1 MAEKKAKEK
10 IAIYLGEYVYGGD
23 WDERNLEKG
32 RIGGSE
38 VWAIEISKE
47 FVRRGYDVYVFASP
61 MADHVSESGVHYVT
75 WDKFGEYCNTVGF
88 DHIISSRRVDEIDDY
103 TPCDSIYVMCHD
115 TCVINANNY
124 SDLKL
129 DTKVKKICVQ
139 SYYQKYMLQSR
150 YDISDAKFM
159 ATSEGID
166 MKRYRGASTVKKK
179 NKMLWSSGVGRGII
193 WLVERVLPLIRA
205 EVPDFEI
212 DICGYY
218 DDYMEPLFRQSGIN
232 VMGNV
237 AREDLVRLQKESK
250 IWIYPNHGLNSEN
263 KPNEETFSIT
273 AIENG
278 AARNALILSD
288 WGCWYT
294 TLKGYE
300 GFVGNGL
307 FENPIIPMEQRHWDA
322 YAKII
327 ADRAIKCLTNETYRK
342 KLADSAYDVSKKFTW
357 AYAAESFEREWN
369 KEKTENTQL

>member
-1 MAEKKAKEK
+1 MEKQDKNKK

-38 VWAIEISKE
+38 VWAIELSKE

-61 MADHVSESGVHYVT
+61 MTDHVSESGVHYVK
-75 WDKFGEYCNTVGF
+75 WDRFREYCFNLGF
-88 DHIISSRRVDEIDDY
+88 DHILTSRRVDEIDDDL
-103 TPCDSIYVMCHD
+103 PCDSIYLMCHD
-115 TCVINANNY
+115 TVVINAARY
-124 SDLKL
+124 EDLKL
-129 DTKVKKICVQ
+129 DTKVKKICAQ
-139 SYYQKYMLQSR
+139 SYYQKYMLQER
-150 YDISDAKFM
+150 YGIPDEKFM
-159 ATSEGID
+159 VTSEGID
-166 MKRYRGASTVKKK
+166 MKRYRGAATVKKK
-179 NKMLWSSGVGRGII
+179 DKMLWSSGVGRGII

-218 DDYMEPLFRQSGIN
+218 DDYMEPLFRQPGIN

-307 FENPIIPMEQRHWDA
+307 FENPIMPMEQMHWDA

-327 ADRAIKCLTNETYRK
+327 ADRAIKCLTDENYRK
-342 KLADSAYDVSKKFTW
+342 KLADSAYEVSKKFTW
-357 AYAAESFEREWN
+357 AYAADSFESEWN
-369 KEKTENTQL
+369 KEICG